1 MSSSWSFK
9 AARAASRASESL
21 DELDDDAV
29 AEDEV
34 SVARTAADEE
44 DLGGLPSRRERQSR

>member
-34 SVARTAADEE
+34 SVARTAAE
-44 DLGGLPSRRERQSR
+44 DLGGLPSRRARQSR